1 MFEKLTQIMP
11 FILTILVMAATIYEI
26 ISISIQIRAYN
37 KKLENFQKTVHDLTE
52 DSLECL
58 EFCRN
63 LLHEIES
70 EQCNVNQ
77 YMETISKMQKLQD
90 SFLQESRRLCSLYQE
105 AFSLMQQRLDL
116 SDNLALSDQSE
127 DHPKP

>member
-1 MFEKLTQIMP
+1 MLERLTQIMP
-11 FILTILVMAATIYEI
+11 FILTILVIAAIIYEI

-37 KKLENFQKTVHDLTE
+37 KKLENSQKTVHDLTE
-52 DSLECL
+52 NSLECF

-70 EQCNVNQ
+70 EQHNVNQ
-77 YMETISKMQKLQD
+77 YMEAISKIRKLQD
-90 SFLQESRRLCSLYQE
+90 SFLQENRRLCGLYQE
-105 AFSLMQQRLDL
+105 AISLMQQKLDL

-127 DHPKP
+127 DHPKS